1 MTASFPG
8 ALRPFS
14 SRVDLRD
21 TVVANDVNSLQEEV
35 LAIEAAIGTASNTNK
50 PLASTYTGSFA
61 LTTSWTTLSDRLAN
75 IEAGLVN
82 GVGSSSIYAT
92 IASPTFT
99 GTVTV
104 PSLVLTNALTVPYGG
119 TGLNAVATGDI
130 LYGSATNTLS
140 RLSAGTNGYL
150 LTLVGGIPSWAA
162 APISLPSQTGNNG
175 KWLTTDGSTASW
187 ATISADITSV
197 TAGTGLTGGAASGD
211 VTISLNTS
219 SVYVVPAQSAGT
231 SGKWLTSSG
240 SASSWASLPTGSTT
254 VAGILQLTDATN
266 STSTTTAATPNSL
279 KIAYDLAN
287 AAVPATRTISTT
299 SPLSGGGALSGNLTL
314 SVNAGT
320 TSAAGILQLTDST
333 SSTSTTTAATPN
345 SVKTAYDLANTANTA
360 AAAAA
365 AAAAQGGFNAFLLAG
380 M

>member
-8 ALRPFS
+8 AVRPFS

-35 LAIEAAIGTASNTNK
+35 LAIEATIGTANNTNK
-50 PLASTYTGSFA
+50 PLASTYSGTFA

-82 GVGSSSIYAT
+82 GVGASSIYAT
-92 IASPTFT
+92 KASPTFT

-104 PSLVLTNALTVPYGG
+104 PSLVLTNPLTVPYGG

-150 LTLVGGIPSWAA
+150 LTLVGGVPAWAS
-162 APISLPSQTGNNG
+162 APISLPPQTGNNG
-175 KWLTTDGSTASW
+175 KWLTTDGSIASW

-197 TAGTGLTGGAASGD
+197 TAGTGLTGGATSGD
-211 VTISLNTS
+211 VTINLDTT
-219 SVYVVPAQSAGT
+219 SVYVVPSQTGA
-231 SGKWLTSSG
+231 SGKYLTSSG

-287 AAVPATRTISTT
+287 AAVPSTRTISTT

-314 SVNAGT
+314 SVTAGT
-320 TSAAGILQLTDST
+320 TSAAGVLQLTDSV

-345 SVKTAYDLANTANTA
+345 SVKTAYDTAVA
-360 AAAAA
+360 AAASASS
-365 AAAAQGGFNAFLLAG
+365 GGFNAFLLAG

>member
-8 ALRPFS
+8 SVRPFS

-21 TVVANDVNSLQEEV
+21 TVLANDVNSLQEEV
-35 LAIEAAIGTASNTNK
+35 NAIETAIGTAANTNK

-61 LTTSWTTLSDRLAN
+61 LTTTWTTLSDRLAN

-92 IASPTFT
+92 KASPTFT
-99 GTVTV
+99 GTVTI
-104 PSLVLTNALTVPYGG
+104 PSLILTNALTVPYGG
-119 TGLNAVATGDI
+119 TGLNAIATGDL

-150 LTLVGGIPSWAA
+150 LTLVSGVPAWAA

-197 TAGTGLTGGAASGD
+197 TAGTGLTGGATSGD
-211 VTISLNTS
+211 VTINLDTT
-219 SVYVVPAQSAGT
+219 SVYVVPSQSGAN
-231 SGKWLTSSG
+231 GKYLTSNG
-240 SASSWASLPTGSTT
+240 STASWA
-254 VAGILQLTDATN
+254 
-266 STSTTTAATPNSL
+266 AAPDT
-279 KIAYDLAN
+279 
-287 AAVPATRTISTT
+287 
-299 SPLSGGGALSGNLTL
+299 
-314 SVNAGT
+314 
-320 TSAAGILQLTDST
+320 
-333 SSTSTTTAATPN
+333 
-345 SVKTAYDLANTANTA
+345 
-360 AAAAA
+360 
-365 AAAAQGGFNAFLLAG
+365 GFNAFLLAG